1 MPTTDHDAYDRRC
14 RGENNAIGTQLTSEL
29 PAGVS
34 LLIHDP
40 TTAGDDLEQQDSAVD
55 ENPSPPT
62 GVIMKMPLRN
72 LFTRGIALTGASA
85 IAVTLSVA
93 PPTSAPTA
101 MRTQLADGVHLL
113 AAVEQSTPTDAQ
125 YPSLFQQIR
134 RGIVPSL
141 GLPIPKPPGTIAIPA
156 VTDVNSAIKNVYNAV
171 EPWVRYGFELG
182 AYAVGWVPYV
192 GWLSPQVIIFYN
204 FGERIVRSITFNVD
218 DWLFGP
224 LPFLQGLGNVG
235 RDSWNALVQLG
246 IDQWNFWLPPLPPLP
261 PLPLAAERQSV
272 AASSSSLGPT
282 DGMSIHEL
290 RATTSPSRKLN
301 EDGTLAEGAV
311 IDSAEV
317 DTDEPPTSQPNST
330 VAEPVLPPATPAAS
344 VPIVVA
350 DEEPR
355 SASPADE
362 SPVLTSVPDPGLAS
376 GAESDSGA
384 TDLDSGPAD
393 EPAVNSAVKASS
405 EGNHE
410 PVGNDDAA

>member
-1 MPTTDHDAYDRRC
+1 
-14 RGENNAIGTQLTSEL
+14 
-29 PAGVS
+29 
-34 LLIHDP
+34 
-40 TTAGDDLEQQDSAVD
+40 
-55 ENPSPPT
+55 
-62 GVIMKMPLRN
+62 MKMLPRN
-72 LFTRGIALTGASA
+72 LLTRGIALTGASA

-101 MRTQLADGVHLL
+101 MRTQVTDGVHLL
-113 AAVEQSTPTDAQ
+113 AAVEQSTPTNAQ

-141 GLPIPKPPGTIAIPA
+141 GTPIPKPPGTIAIPA
-156 VTDVNSAIKNVYNAV
+156 VTDVNTAIKNVYNAV

-192 GWLSPQVIIFYN
+192 GWLSPQVMIFYN

-224 LPFLQGLGNVG
+224 LPFLQGLGNVA

-261 PLPLAAERQSV
+261 PLPFAVEQQPVTANF
-272 AASSSSLGPT
+272 SSPGPI
-282 DGMSIHEL
+282 DDMSIHES
-290 RATTSPSRKLN
+290 RATMSRSPKLD
-301 EDGTLAEGAV
+301 EGGALAEGAV
-311 IDSAEV
+311 LDSAEV
-317 DTDEPPTSQPNST
+317 DTNEPPTLQPHST
-330 VAEPVLPPATPAAS
+330 VAEPVLPPATSAAS

-362 SPVLTSVPDPGLAS
+362 SHVLTSVADPGLAS

-384 TDLDSGPAD
+384 TDLASGPAD
-393 EPAVNSAVKASS
+393 EPAVNSAAAQPHEAETETVKASS
-405 EGNHE
+405 EGNDE
-410 PVGNDDAA
+410 PAGSDDIE